1 MAELVKNNYDDFC
14 DINAE
19 TSLFCGLDYDEFI
32 KTSLSF
38 GQGPIPSNPWGIFK
52 NRHELCNIVTFFS
65 NVIKFTS

>member
-19 TSLFCGLDYDEFI
+19 TSLFCGFDYDKFI

-38 GQGPIPSNPWGIFK
+38 GSSAHTFK
-52 NRHELCNIVTFFS
+52 S
-65 NVIKFTS
+65 MMKF

>member
-19 TSLFCGLDYDEFI
+19 TSLFCGLDYDELI

-38 GQGPIPSNPWGIFK
+38 GPRAHTFK
-52 NRHELCNIVTFFS
+52 CMT
-65 NVIKFTS
+65 KF

>member
-19 TSLFCGLDYDEFI
+19 TSLFCELDYDELI

-38 GQGPIPSNPWGIFK
+38 GPRAHTFK
-52 NRHELCNIVTFFS
+52 CMT
-65 NVIKFTS
+65 KF

>member
-32 KTSLSF
+32 KMSLSF
-38 GQGPIPSNPWGIFK
+38 GPRAHTFK
-52 NRHELCNIVTFFS
+52 SMTKIWKS
-65 NVIKFTS
+65 SWII

>member
-19 TSLFCGLDYDEFI
+19 TLLFCGLDYDKFI

-38 GQGPIPSNPWGIFK
+38 GQGPIPSNP
-52 NRHELCNIVTFFS
+52 
-65 NVIKFTS
+65 